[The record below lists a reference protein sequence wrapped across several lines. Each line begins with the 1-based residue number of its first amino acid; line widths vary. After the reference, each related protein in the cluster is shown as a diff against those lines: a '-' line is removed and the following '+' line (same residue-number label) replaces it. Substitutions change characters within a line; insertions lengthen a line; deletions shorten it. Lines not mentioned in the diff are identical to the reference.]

1 MRTKHLSAASGMA
14 FLFMAGTLLRADQV
28 EMQNGDRY
36 NGKVL
41 SVTAD
46 TVVLESEVLG
56 KVTVPRQN
64 VASLA
69 FGANLAMPKAST
81 NFARISGSTNL
92 PVPVAPQ
99 NPANTNT
106 DLSAAFRNLG
116 ANTNFVRDIREQM
129 LRDSPAAASKYD
141 EMVNG
146 LMSGKLNLN
155 DLRRESKSSAD
166 QLRALKRELGPEAD
180 DSLDTYL
187 EVLDGFL
194 KENAS
199 ESASTKPVPH
209 AKTPGR

>member
-1 MRTKHLSAASGMA
+1 MKTKLLFAASGMV
-14 FLFMAGTLLRADQV
+14 FVFMAATLLRADQV

-36 NGKVL
+36 HGKVL

-56 KVTVPRQN
+56 KVNLPRQN

-81 NFARISGSTNL
+81 NLARISGLTNL

-99 NPANTNT
+99 KLANPKT

-116 ANTNFVRDIREQM
+116 ANTNFVRNIREQ
-129 LRDSPAAASKYD
+129 LLGDSPAAASKYD

-155 DLRRESKSSAD
+155 DLRREAKASAD

-194 KENAS
+194 KE
-199 ESASTKPVPH
+199 SATEPARTAPVSQ
-209 AKTPGR
+209 AKTPVR